1 MGTRG
6 TNLLCT
12 QTQSSGSG
20 RSAPPSVASS
30 GRCYCSLGSAVYLA
44 GQGERKR
51 TMLRG
56 FGLKSL
62 ARNLE
67 TGCDSSHRS
76 AGLEPSK
83 DSTRMMVYFVE
94 TC

>member
-1 MGTRG
+1 
-6 TNLLCT
+6 
-12 QTQSSGSG
+12 
-20 RSAPPSVASS
+20 
-30 GRCYCSLGSAVYLA
+30 
-44 GQGERKR
+44 
-51 TMLRG
+51 MLRG